1 MMRVINRQ
9 PSFHSICRLSF
20 HSLSYTLGL
29 SFRKTTTTMLVLIT
43 LSCITILLL
52 LITDFQMHFPKE
64 HTSVHVNFGTIAS
77 LMSSKISWSISQN
90 DIIIIIYIITFTQAN
105 GMLSDDCQPLKQKA
119 KTLDGGC
126 LLPWSTFSLV
136 NLELFF
142 PLFQFCYPSADR
154 CNSALQW
161 LVK

>member
-29 SFRKTTTTMLVLIT
+29 SFRKTTTTMLVLIS

-52 LITDFQMHFPKE
+52 LITDFRMHFPKE
-64 HTSVHVNFGTIAS
+64 HTSVHVNVGTIAS

-90 DIIIIIYIITFTQAN
+90 DIIIIIYIITFYSSEWYVVWW
-105 GMLSDDCQPLKQKA
+105 LSATKA
-119 KTLDGGC
+119 ESENAWRGVSSSMIDIFSSKLGTLFSIVSI
-126 LLPWSTFSLV
+126 LLSVGRSV
-136 NLELFF
+136 
-142 PLFQFCYPSADR
+142 
-154 CNSALQW
+154 
-161 LVK
+161 

>member
-90 DIIIIIYIITFTQAN
+90 DIIIIIYIITFYSSEWYVVWW
-105 GMLSDDCQPLKQKA
+105 LSATKA
-119 KTLDGGC
+119 ESENAWRGVSSSMIDIFSSKLGTLFSIVSI
-126 LLPWSTFSLV
+126 LLSVGRSV
-136 NLELFF
+136 
-142 PLFQFCYPSADR
+142 
-154 CNSALQW
+154 
-161 LVK
+161 